1 MEFIKKIKPALPKN
15 LLLLAAGLMWTCV
28 GIFLISLAWGWIFVP
43 DVAKPWMYWLPGLVL
58 ASMIYYFGFSR
69 LAKKN
74 SLRIQNLTVEKPCLF
89 AFQEWHSYPLVL
101 FMIALGI
108 TLRTYTPI
116 PKPLL
121 GILYIGIG
129 GGLGS
134 ASIHY
139 YLAIINSFL
148 VKNKPK

>member
-1 MEFIKKIKPALPKN
+1 
-15 LLLLAAGLMWTCV
+15 MWTCV
-28 GIFLISLAWGWIFVP
+28 GIFLISLAWDWIFNPSVE
-43 DVAKPWMYWLPGLVL
+43 KRWIYWLPGLFL
-58 ASMIYYFGFSR
+58 AGLIYYFGFSR
-69 LAKKN
+69 LARKN
-74 SLRIQNLTVEKPCLF
+74 SHRIQNLSAEKPCLF

-108 TLRTYTPI
+108 TLRKYTPI

-129 GGLGS
+129 GGLGL

-139 YLAIINSFL
+139 YQAIIKCL
-148 VKNKPK
+148 NKR

>member
-1 MEFIKKIKPALPKN
+1 VNWLKGLKPGAPKN
-15 LLLLAAGLMWTCV
+15 WLLLIAGLIWTGV
-28 GIFLISLAWGWIFVP
+28 GIFLIPLASEWIFVP
-43 DVAKPWMYWLPGLVL
+43 SVDAHWIYWLPGLLL
-58 ASMIYYFGFSR
+58 AGLIYYFGFSR
-69 LAKKN
+69 LAIKN
-74 SLRIQNLTVEKPCLF
+74 SHRIQNYSVEKPCLF

-108 TLRTYTPI
+108 TLRRYTPI

-139 YLAIINSFL
+139 YLDIFKRLQRQNQAS
-148 VKNKPK
+148 